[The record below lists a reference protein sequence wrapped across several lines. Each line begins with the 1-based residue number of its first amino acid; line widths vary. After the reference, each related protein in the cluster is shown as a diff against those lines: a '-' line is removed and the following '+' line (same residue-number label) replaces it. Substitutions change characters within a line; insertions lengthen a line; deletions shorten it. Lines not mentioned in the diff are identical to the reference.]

1 MSRDGHLTRIA
12 ILLGLCVGL
21 AAGAW
26 AGENRTLEHRTPA
39 AGIERLTLDAGVG
52 DVTISAGPGDEIVA
66 RVTLKPRRGGIPL
79 FSSNREGRRQVE
91 EASLEAHRDGTT
103 LELSVPVPDK
113 EHRKFEERWE
123 ITVPARLA
131 VDLDA
136 GVGNVKITGLSG
148 SITIDAGVG
157 DVDVESAG
165 GDIKIDGGV
174 GDIEVTAPAASV
186 GRVEISAGVG
196 QCEIHTGERTIKG
209 KSLGCDAAW
218 TGQGSAT
225 LKIEAGVGEVTVK
238 LT

>member
-1 MSRDGHLTRIA
+1 MSRIGHLTRIV
-12 ILLGLCVGL
+12 ILIGVCVGL

-39 AGIERLTLDAGVG
+39 AGIEHLALDAGVG

-66 RVTLKPRRGGIPL
+66 RVTLKPRRGGIPF

-91 EASLEAHRDGTT
+91 EASLKAQRDGTT
-103 LELSVPVPDK
+103 LELSVPAPNK
-113 EHRKFEERWE
+113 EHQKFEERWE

-148 SITIDAGVG
+148 GINIDAGVG
-157 DVDVESAG
+157 DIDVQSIG
-165 GDIKIDGGV
+165 GDIRIDGGV
-174 GDIEVTAPAASV
+174 GDIDVTTPANTV
-186 GRVEISAGVG
+186 GRVDVSAGVG
-196 QCEIHTGERTIKG
+196 ECEIHTDERTIKG